1 MCSLSRTRSNPLGMF
16 AGSLKSAPLSADR
29 HRVADKYRCPHCNAA
44 IPQGA
49 AWCSLCLA
57 NLAPQPVDSRYGS
70 PLVAGVPDPELV
82 TAHARSGSAPNSSTA
97 TVSGRAIG
105 TFLNKGGRSR
115 PVGRHSAG
123 AAQAADLVPAVEQ
136 EVTVAAELTRRTGV
150 EEVRSPVIPAETQ
163 LWAEQ
168 VLTELRK
175 AEPGLL
181 DPQTAPGGKWG
192 MAAIGTTGVVVVL
205 LIVYT
210 LLGFVVGR

>member
-1 MCSLSRTRSNPLGMF
+1 M
-16 AGSLKSAPLSADR
+16 
-29 HRVADKYRCPHCNAA
+29 
-44 IPQGA
+44 
-49 AWCSLCLA
+49 
-57 NLAPQPVDSRYGS
+57 
-70 PLVAGVPDPELV
+70 
-82 TAHARSGSAPNSSTA
+82 
-97 TVSGRAIG
+97 
-105 TFLNKGGRSR
+105 
-115 PVGRHSAG
+115 
-123 AAQAADLVPAVEQ
+123 PAVEQ